1 MTWVISA
8 SRRRLFAA
16 DRVLARATQEKM
28 SRIAAVCD
36 GWQDGVGMPQGY
48 TYLGQLLAHDLVS
61 REQPREPTSVR
72 SRRLDFDSM
81 YGADAPLDDTGM
93 FRYSPLSESLAMDL
107 LRDERFVA
115 LIPEFR
121 NDEHPIISQ
130 LHLTVELFH
139 NATLTHIR
147 RSTAGRGLSAE
158 RQFDA
163 AKQYVVATLQR
174 IYDEEYLCVCSDPL
188 IYAQYRSRQLRVFD
202 IPASEEQL
210 PYEITHAAL
219 RFGHAQVRRAY
230 RLNESPAETTLPE
243 LFELRGL
250 HGGGSFRGVP
260 RDKRVD
266 WRRFFPWEK
275 ELRRGIVC
283 VSGQRINPKI
293 VAEMSRLSEPPEASI
308 LVRNIEAGIRT
319 ELASGQ
325 AIAELVAR
333 IHPAGNVV
341 PRIQLQRSD
350 RKQHAILAEH
360 GLLDATPL
368 WLFLLIEAAAQGED
382 GMYLGPLGSIFLCE
396 TLRSALEGQPSYS
409 IVQAQC
415 RKQFG
420 LKQIGTFQELA
431 RFADPALYDTP

>member
-1 MTWVISA
+1 
-8 SRRRLFAA
+8 
-16 DRVLARATQEKM
+16 M

-61 REQPREPTSVR
+61 REQPREPTSAR
-72 SRRLDFDSM
+72 SRRLDFDSV
-81 YGADAPLDDTGM
+81 YGHGAPLDDAGL
-93 FRYSPLSESLAMDL
+93 FRYSPLSETCANDL
-107 LRDERFVA
+107 LRDERFIA

-130 LHLTVELFH
+130 LHLTIELFH
-139 NATLTHIR
+139 NAALSHIR
-147 RSTAGRGLSAE
+147 GSTAGRALGAA

-174 IYDEEYLCVCSDPL
+174 IYDEEYLSVCTDPL
-188 IYAQYRSRQLRVFD
+188 IYAQYKSRQLRVFD
-202 IPASEEQL
+202 IPAGETQL

-230 RLNESPAETTLPE
+230 RLNESTAETTLPE

-250 HGGGSFRGVP
+250 HGGASFRGVP

-293 VAEMSRLSEPPEASI
+293 VGEMSQLSEPPESSI
-308 LVRNIEAGIRT
+308 LVRNIDAGIRA
-319 ELASGQ
+319 ELPSGQ
-325 AIAELVAR
+325 AVAEIVAR
-333 IHPAGNVV
+333 VHPGGNVES
-341 PRIQLQRSD
+341 RIRLQRWD
-350 RKQHAILAEH
+350 KKQHAILAEH
-360 GLLDATPL
+360 GLLEATPL
-368 WLFLLIEAAAQGED
+368 WLFLLIEAAGQGED
-382 GMYLGPLGSIFLCE
+382 GMYLGPLGSIFMCE
-396 TLRSALEGQPSYS
+396 TMRSALEGQPSYS
-409 IVQAQC
+409 IVQAEC

-431 RFADPALYDTP
+431 RFTDPALYDTT